1 MFFQSRQK
9 REQQAR
15 NRAKAQALIDDHG
28 DRALDYVHAQIAA
41 TSWEI
46 RTQAHWQRI
55 EKHVKMLLRR

>member
-15 NRAKAQALIDDHG
+15 NRAKARSLIDKYGDGAIDHV
-28 DRALDYVHAQIAA
+28 RAQLAA

-55 EKHVKMLLRR
+55 EKHVKSLLRR